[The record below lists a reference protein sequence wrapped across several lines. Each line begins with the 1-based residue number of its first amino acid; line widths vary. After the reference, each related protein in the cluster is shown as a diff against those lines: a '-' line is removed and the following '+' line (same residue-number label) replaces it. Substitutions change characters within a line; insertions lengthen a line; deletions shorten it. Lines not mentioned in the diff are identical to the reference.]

1 MNLLELDNVE
11 LSFGKNQVLKSIYFK
26 AEKGSVTGILGSN
39 GCGKTSLL
47 KILFGTLKPNNKLI
61 RIDHKP
67 VLKPLYTSGKI
78 HYLPQFHYIPAS
90 MKLNS
95 IFHHHKVSLGK
106 FIELF
111 PTFHGR
117 KKNSFN
123 QFSGGEKR
131 LIEVYTSIHSKA
143 DIILL
148 DEPFSYLAPI
158 YSEVLQQEI
167 IKVKSKKCL
176 IITDHFYEKI
186 LDVSDDLYLIKEGY
200 SKKIDD
206 IKDLVRYNYL
216 RSL

>member
-11 LSFGKNQVLKSIYFK
+11 LSFGKNEILKSIYFK
-26 AEKGSVTGILGSN
+26 AEKGAVTGILGSN

-47 KILFGTLKPNNKLI
+47 KILFGILKPNNKLI

-78 HYLPQFHYIPAS
+78 HYLPQFHYVPES
-90 MKLNS
+90 MRIKTV
-95 IFHHHKVSLGK
+95 FDHHKVSFGK
-106 FIELF
+106 FVELF

-117 KKNSFN
+117 GKSNFN
-123 QFSGGEKR
+123 QLSGGEKR
-131 LIEVYTSIHSKA
+131 LIEVYTSIHSQA

-158 YSEVLQQEI
+158 YNEILQQEI
-167 IKVKSKKCL
+167 TKVKSEKCL

-186 LDVSDDLYLIKEGY
+186 LEVSDDLYLITEGY

-206 IKDLVRYNYL
+206 VKDLVRYNYL